1 MLLEF
6 SCSNH
11 KSIKEKILF
20 STLAG
25 TDDTYIEKTIPFLDN
40 KILRTSIIYGANGSG
55 KSNFIDALSFVKNL
69 VINSFSNQ
77 IGQGIRQIPHKL
89 QSATTDSTY
98 QIQFATKNTRFI
110 YGFTLNN
117 YLVKEE
123 YLYYTPNGRQTKI
136 FERKFNNFT
145 VGSSNKFKGKLNSC
159 KEVLKENKLLLSY
172 AANFS
177 NVEEIIDAYKFFSED
192 LVIFNHL
199 NINNWI
205 KYSLYQ
211 IHLDNNIKQNVIE
224 FINSF
229 GMKIK
234 DIDVKIDKKKIEE
247 SFFPPFLSQEFKNL
261 LLNKDIDAISANV
274 IYKDFST
281 NLMNEESSGV
291 YKLFALVCPIL
302 DILSKNKVLIC
313 DELESNLHESLLY
326 KIVEIF
332 SNAPQNNSSQLIFTN
347 HETGLL
353 NLNLFRR
360 DQVWFTEL
368 KDDRSTDLYSLAEL
382 KNVRKD
388 ERLDKNYILG
398 KYGAIPMLNK
408 NFSKFYNSLN

>member
-1 MLLEF
+1 MHI
-6 SCSNH
+6 S
-11 KSIKEKILF
+11 
-20 STLAG
+20 
-25 TDDTYIEKTIPFLDN
+25 
-40 KILRTSIIYGANGSG
+40 
-55 KSNFIDALSFVKNL
+55 
-69 VINSFSNQ
+69 
-77 IGQGIRQIPHKL
+77 
-89 QSATTDSTY
+89 
-98 QIQFATKNTRFI
+98 
-110 YGFTLNN
+110 
-117 YLVKEE
+117 
-123 YLYYTPNGRQTKI
+123 
-136 FERKFNNFT
+136 
-145 VGSSNKFKGKLNSC
+145 
-159 KEVLKENKLLLSY
+159 
-172 AANFS
+172 
-177 NVEEIIDAYKFFSED
+177 FFSED

-281 NLMNEESSGV
+281 NLMNEESSRV

-313 DELESNLHESLLY
+313 DEFESNLHESLLY

-332 SNAPQNNSSQLIFTN
+332 SNAPQNNSSKLIFTT

>member
-1 MLLEF
+1 MSAQCL
-6 SCSNH
+6 
-11 KSIKEKILF
+11 
-20 STLAG
+20 T
-25 TDDTYIEKTIPFLDN
+25 
-40 KILRTSIIYGANGSG
+40 
-55 KSNFIDALSFVKNL
+55 
-69 VINSFSNQ
+69 SNQ
-77 IGQGIRQIPHKL
+77 IIE
-89 QSATTDSTY
+89 
-98 QIQFATKNTRFI
+98 IQV
-110 YGFTLNN
+110 
-117 YLVKEE
+117 VKEE

-159 KEVLKENKLLLSY
+159 KEVLKENKLLLSC

-281 NLMNEESSGV
+281 NLMNEESSRV

-332 SNAPQNNSSQLIFTN
+332 SNAPQNNSSQLIFTT